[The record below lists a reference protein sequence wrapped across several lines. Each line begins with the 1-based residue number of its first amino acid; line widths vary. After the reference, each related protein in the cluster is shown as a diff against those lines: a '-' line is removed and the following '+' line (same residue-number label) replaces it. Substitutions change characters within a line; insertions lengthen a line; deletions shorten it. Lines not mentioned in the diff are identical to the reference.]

1 MTLEENVKIIRVEK
15 KGQQPFRT
23 RGIWQYDRGHVLV
36 FEDFG
41 LPETFQVHFAQSAD
55 GEAKPQVGQN
65 DTCALPDEYT
75 QSSGTVYAWVYVADL
90 ETGLTKC
97 QIEIPVESRG
107 ENTDEEPTP
116 VQQSALD
123 QAIAALND
131 GVTRAETARQ
141 EAVEAK
147 TAAAESE
154 RKAKASEEAAAES
167 ERKSKASEEAAAE
180 SERKSKAS
188 EGAAAVSER
197 KSKSKASEEAAA
209 ESERKS
215 KASEEAA
222 AESERKS
229 KASEEAAAESER
241 KAKASE
247 EAAGTSEGNAEGWA
261 VGKRGGTDVPATDPT
276 WHNNAK
282 YYAGR
287 AEETLTQATETIRT
301 EKNAAVEAVQQK
313 GQEVLDS
320 IPADYSEMSEAL
332 DAAPT
337 EETAAQLLAAEI
349 TETELLGAILKSFS
363 ELPTDEA
370 LQEIRAE
377 LQEENGWLEVIQS
390 EVKARMEAV

>member
-1 MTLEENVKIIRVEK
+1 MTLEENVRIIRVRKE
-15 KGQQPFRT
+15 GQQPYRT

-55 GEAKPQVGQN
+55 GEARPQVGQN
-65 DTCALPDEYT
+65 DTCALPDAYT

-97 QIEIPVESRG
+97 LIKIPVESRG

-116 VQQSALD
+116 VQESALD
-123 QAIAALND
+123 QAIAALNS
-131 GVTRAETARQ
+131 GVARAETAA
-141 EAVEAK
+141 EAAEESQGAAEESAEAAEGSAETAEK
-147 TAAAESE
+147 WAAGTRGGVAVPDTDPAYHNNSKYYAQQAAESERNAGESEDAAAESE
-154 RKAKASEEAAAES
+154 S
-167 ERKSKASEEAAAE
+167 
-180 SERKSKAS
+180 
-188 EGAAAVSER
+188 
-197 KSKSKASEEAAA
+197 
-209 ESERKS
+209 
-215 KASEEAA
+215 
-222 AESERKS
+222 
-229 KASEEAAAESER
+229 
-241 KAKASE
+241 
-247 EAAGTSEGNAEGWA
+247 NAEGWA
-261 VGKRGGTDVPATDPT
+261 AGTRGGVAVPDTDPAY
-276 WHNNAK
+276 HNNSK
-282 YYAGR
+282 YYAQQAAR
-287 AEETLTQATETIRT
+287 SAEEATGTLNRAVETITQEKTAAITAVQQKGQETT
-301 EKNAAVEAVQQK
+301 EAITQQKNAAVEAVRQK
-313 GQEVLDS
+313 GQQVLDS
-320 IPADYSEMSEAL
+320 IPADYTEMSEAL